1 MDALMNLDPAV
12 VAFAALGLCIV
23 ALLIMLIVLVR
34 QGRLMRRYR
43 TLLNGNDGQNMEA
56 LLLQQREAVEEI
68 KQGQSVVLQR
78 LAQVESDAKGHIQR
92 VGVVRFNAFPDTGS
106 DLSFAI
112 ALLDADDN
120 GMVIS
125 SLYGRHESRTYAK
138 PIQKGTSTYVLTEE
152 EQQALAAARKG
163 KPGPA

>member
-1 MDALMNLDPAV
+1 MDALMNLDPTV
-12 VAFAALGLCIV
+12 VAFTALGLCIF
-23 ALLIMLIVLVR
+23 ALLIMLIVLIR

-43 TLLNGNDGQNMEA
+43 TLLNGNSGQNLEE
-56 LLLQQREAVEEI
+56 LLLQQQAAVEEI
-68 KQGQSVVLQR
+68 KQGQAVVLQR
-78 LAQVESDAKGHIQR
+78 LAQAESDAKGHVQR
-92 VGVVRFNAFPDTGS
+92 VGVIRFNAFPDTGS

-112 ALLDADDN
+112 ALLDAEDN

-152 EQQALAAARKG
+152 EQQALAVARSG
-163 KPGPA
+163 KSGPA